1 MRGLRR
7 GLDLLYLA
15 GGIAGAVAIVT
26 IGLLVLAQVTL
37 RQLGMIIP
45 GGDDLTAFSV
55 AASAMLPLA
64 YAFRSGAH
72 IRVDLIIGRTRGGV
86 RHGMEIIALG
96 FAAAM
101 AALFAFA
108 SFDTMLDSWEFEEVA
123 QGMLAVPIWIPQVAL
138 VAGTALFALALL
150 DDLVVVLA
158 GGTPSYRKHEP
169 SSAVEKAMQ
178 EL

>member
-1 MRGLRR
+1 VRGLRR
-7 GLDLLYLA
+7 SLDALYLA

-26 IGLLVLAQVTL
+26 IGVLVLGQVTL

-45 GGDDLTAFSV
+45 GSDDLTAFSV

-72 IRVDLIIGRTRGGV
+72 IRVDLIIGRMRGTL
-86 RHGMEIIALG
+86 RQGMEITALG

-108 SFDTMLDSWEFEEVA
+108 SADSMWDSWEFEEVA
-123 QGMLAVPIWIPQVAL
+123 QGLLAVPIWIPQIAMV
-138 VAGTALFALALL
+138 VGTALFALALL
-150 DDLVVVLA
+150 DDLVVILA
-158 GGTPSYRKHEP
+158 GGTPSYRQHEP
-169 SSAVEKAMQ
+169 KTAVEKAMQ